1 MKIPEKP
8 IDWTEILSSRTKEV
22 LSSNSNKSVL
32 EIIKKANSEYLYW
45 DKFKHLDFPNGIKA
59 EDVWTYL
66 KLNRGS
72 FKKDTPVMDKEW
84 SSFWYWLPDIVLKDL
99 SLIDKKAGGE
109 ILADDSSL
117 TDPRSKNRFLIN
129 SIMEESIASSQL
141 EGAATTRK
149 NAKEML
155 RSGKKPKTKA
165 EQMIYNNYHTITW
178 LKQIKNE
185 PLTPALIK
193 EIQKRITTET
203 LEDSDSAGCFQTEG
217 EKRVSVW
224 YQNSEIFEPPK
235 ASEINQR
242 IKALCNF
249 ANQPE
254 SESEFDHPIIKA
266 IILHFWLAY
275 IHPFPDGNGRTA
287 RALFYWYALKNEYW
301 QFEYL
306 SISRVVL
313 KAPVQY
319 IKAFLYSE
327 IDECDL
333 TYFITFHLRTIR
345 LAIKDLQLYL
355 RKKRLELSRIRQL
368 DLLSTQLNFRQQ
380 ALLRYALKHSDDF
393 YTTISIHK
401 NIYKIVYQTA
411 RNDLVS
417 LEKLE
422 FLTKKKI
429 GNEFCFYP
437 APNLYEKITSS
448 NLNKK

>member
-1 MKIPEKP
+1 MKIPEKA
-8 IDWTEILSSRTKEV
+8 INWLDVLASRSKEILRSSTNE
-22 LSSNSNKSVL
+22 SVL
-32 EIIKKANSEYLYW
+32 EVIKKANSEYLYW
-45 DKFKHLDFPNGIKA
+45 DKFKYLDFPNGFNA
-59 EDVWTYL
+59 EDVWAYL
-66 KLNRGS
+66 KMNRNGS
-72 FKKDTPVMDKEW
+72 KKNTPVIDKEGF
-84 SSFWYWLPDIVLKDL
+84 SFWYWLPDIVLKDL

-117 TDPRSKNRFLIN
+117 TEPQSKNRFLIN

-155 RSGKKPKTKA
+155 RSGKKPKTKS

-185 PLTPALIK
+185 PLTPELIK

-203 LEDSDSAGCFQTEG
+203 LEDSDTAGCFQTEG

-224 YQNSEIFEPPK
+224 YQNLEIFEPPK

-242 IKALCNF
+242 IQALCNF

-254 SESEFDHPIIKA
+254 SESEFDHPILKA
-266 IILHFWLAY
+266 IVLHFWLAY
-275 IHPFPDGNGRTA
+275 IHPFPDGNGRTS

-319 IKAFLYSE
+319 IRAFLYSE

-345 LAIKDLQLYL
+345 LAIKDLQQYL
-355 RKKRLELSRIRQL
+355 
-368 DLLSTQLNFRQQ
+368 
-380 ALLRYALKHSDDF
+380 H
-393 YTTISIHK
+393 
-401 NIYKIVYQTA
+401 
-411 RNDLVS
+411 
-417 LEKLE
+417 
-422 FLTKKKI
+422 
-429 GNEFCFYP
+429 
-437 APNLYEKITSS
+437 
-448 NLNKK
+448 

>member
-1 MKIPEKP
+1 MKIPERP
-8 IDWTEILSSRTKEV
+8 INWRDILASRTTEV
-22 LSSNSNKSVL
+22 LSSNSDEAVL
-32 EIIKKANSEYLYW
+32 EIIKKANSDYLYW
-45 DKFKHLDFPNGIKA
+45 DKFRHLGFPDRIKA
-59 EDVWTYL
+59 ENAWAYL
-66 KLNRGS
+66 KFNRSS
-72 FKKDTPVMDKEW
+72 FKKKTPVRDKEQ

-109 ILADDSSL
+109 ILADDSSIA
-117 TDPRSKNRFLIN
+117 DPRSKDRFLIN

-149 NAKEML
+149 HAKEML
-155 RSGKKPKTKA
+155 RSGKKPRTKA

-178 LKQIKNE
+178 IKETKNE
-185 PLTPALIK
+185 PLTPELIK

-203 LEDSDSAGCFQTEG
+203 LEDSDPAGCFQTEG
-217 EKRVSVW
+217 QKRVSVW
-224 YQNSEIFEPPK
+224 YQNVEIFEPPK
-235 ASEINQR
+235 ASEIDQR
-242 IKALCNF
+242 IQALCSF

-254 SESEFDHPIIKA
+254 SEREFDHPILKA

-275 IHPFPDGNGRTA
+275 IHPFPDGNGRTS

-306 SISRVVL
+306 SISRIVL
-313 KAPVQY
+313 KAPEQY
-319 IKAFLYSE
+319 IRAFLYSE

-333 TYFITFHLRTIR
+333 TYFIAFHLRAIR

-355 RKKRLELSRIRQL
+355 RKKRLELSKIRAL

-380 ALLRYALKHSDDF
+380 ALLRYALKHPNDF
-393 YTTISIHK
+393 YTTIRIHK
-401 NIYKIVYQTA
+401 NIYKVVYQTA
-411 RNDLVS
+411 RNDLAS

-437 APNLYEKITSS
+437 TPNLYERINSS
-448 NLNKK
+448 NLNEK

>member
-1 MKIPEKP
+1 MKIPEKS
-8 IDWTEILSSRTKEV
+8 IDWSGILTSRTKEV
-22 LSSNSNKSVL
+22 LSSTSNETVL
-32 EIIKKANSEYLYW
+32 EIIKKANSDYLYW
-45 DKFKHLDFPNGIKA
+45 DKFKHLSFPNGFRA
-59 EDVWTYL
+59 EDVWTYI
-66 KLNRGS
+66 KLNRNS
-72 FKKDTPVMDKEW
+72 LKKNTPVMDKEGLF
-84 SSFWYWLPDIVLKDL
+84 FWYWLPDIVLKDL

-109 ILADDSSL
+109 ILADDSSI
-117 TDPRSKNRFLIN
+117 TDSRSKNRFLIN

-165 EQMIYNNYHTITW
+165 EQMIYNNYHTISW

-185 PLTPALIK
+185 PLTPELIK
-193 EIQKRITTET
+193 EIQKKITTDT
-203 LEDSDSAGCFQTEG
+203 LEDSDLAGYFQAEG

-224 YQNSEIFEPPK
+224 YQNEEIFEPPK

-242 IKALCNF
+242 IQELCNF

-254 SESEFDHPIIKA
+254 SESEFDHPILRA

-275 IHPFPDGNGRTA
+275 IHPFPDGNGRTS

-319 IKAFLYSE
+319 IRAFLYSE

-345 LAIKDLQLYL
+345 LAIKDLQQYL
-355 RKKRLELSRIRQL
+355 RKKRLELSKIREL
-368 DLLSTQLNFRQQ
+368 NLLSTQLNFRQQ
-380 ALLRYALKHSDDF
+380 ALLRYALKHTDDF
-393 YTTISIHK
+393 YTTIRIHK
-401 NIYKIVYQTA
+401 NVYKVVYQTA
-411 RNDLVS
+411 RNDLAS

-422 FLTKKKI
+422 FFTKKKI
-429 GNEFCFYP
+429 GNEFFFYP
-437 APNLYEKITSS
+437 SPNLYEKISNS
-448 NLNKK
+448 NLNKR

>member
-1 MKIPEKP
+1 MKIPEKA
-8 IDWTEILSSRTKEV
+8 INWLDVLASRSKEILRSSTNE
-22 LSSNSNKSVL
+22 SVL
-32 EIIKKANSEYLYW
+32 EVIKKANSEYLYW
-45 DKFKHLDFPNGIKA
+45 DKFKYLDFPNGFNA
-59 EDVWTYL
+59 EDVWAYL
-66 KLNRGS
+66 KMNRNS
-72 FKKDTPVMDKEW
+72 SKKNTPVIDKEGF
-84 SSFWYWLPDIVLKDL
+84 SFWYWLPDIVLKDL

-117 TDPRSKNRFLIN
+117 TDPQSKNRFLIN

-155 RSGKKPKTKA
+155 RSGKKPKTKS

-185 PLTPALIK
+185 PLTPELIK

-203 LEDSDSAGCFQTEG
+203 LEDSDTAGCFQTEG

-224 YQNSEIFEPPK
+224 YQNLEIFEPPK

-242 IKALCNF
+242 IQALCNF

-254 SESEFDHPIIKA
+254 SESEFDHPILKA
-266 IILHFWLAY
+266 IVLHFWLAY
-275 IHPFPDGNGRTA
+275 IHPFPDGNGRTS

-319 IKAFLYSE
+319 IRAFLYSE

-333 TYFITFHLRTIR
+333 TYFLTFHLRIIR
-345 LAIKDLQLYL
+345 LAIKDLQQYL
-355 RKKRLELSRIRQL
+355 HKKRRELSKIREL
-368 DLLSTQLNFRQQ
+368 DLLSTQLNFRQG
-380 ALLRYALKHSDDF
+380 ALLRYALKHPNDF
-393 YTTISIHK
+393 YTTIKIHQ
-401 NIYKIVYQTA
+401 NIYKVVYQTA
-411 RNDLVS
+411 RTDLAS
-417 LEKLE
+417 LEKLG
-422 FLTKKKI
+422 FLTRKKI

-437 APNLYEKITSS
+437 APNLYERISSS